1 MSEQTYTHDLRSD
14 AKGFNRDKNN
24 RVKWA
29 HGQSYGPG
37 RREEDARPRPARV
50 IPHVKCVL
58 PCNCSHI
65 VTNQPR
71 SCFPTTTTSG
81 MKARTALNKDM
92 AYASGESSADE
103 DVEHPSVAPAL
114 DAEVAYSF
122 DATRGPS
129 HGSQILNYAL
139 EKAIEKYEVKE
150 TDKLI
155 KNEYE
160 VLDVNAEI
168 LSPLPKKRNV
178 APEDEDYFFV
188 DA

>member
-1 MSEQTYTHDLRSD
+1 MSDQTYTSDLRSD
-14 AKGFNRDKNN
+14 ARGFNRDKNS

-29 HGQSYGPG
+29 HGQSFGPG

-50 IPHVKCVL
+50 VPQFK
-58 PCNCSHI
+58 PS
-65 VTNQPR
+65 TYP
-71 SCFPTTTTSG
+71 G
-81 MKARTALNKDM
+81 AMKARTALNKDM

-103 DVEHPSVAPAL
+103 DVEHPSTAPVA

-122 DATRGPS
+122 DASRGPS
-129 HGSQILNYAL
+129 HGSQILNHAL
-139 EKAIEKYEVKE
+139 EKAIERYEIKE

-160 VLDVNAEI
+160 VLDVHAEA
-168 LSPLPKKRNV
+168 LSPQPKKRNV
-178 APEDEDYFFV
+178 APEDEDYYFV